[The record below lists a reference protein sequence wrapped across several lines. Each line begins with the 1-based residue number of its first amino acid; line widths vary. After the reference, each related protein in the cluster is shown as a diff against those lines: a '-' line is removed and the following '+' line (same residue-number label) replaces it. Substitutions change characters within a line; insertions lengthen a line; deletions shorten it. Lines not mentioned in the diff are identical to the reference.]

1 MILRTMIAAVV
12 AILLV
17 WGVPADGA
25 HVREPKPKKEPK
37 PAKQPKEVKPKQ
49 EPLGESLCPATIGVE
64 QRITAP
70 PEGWEASQS
79 VAKPQLAFVT
89 FFDGPPAERA
99 SLKYDREEKQKRDWV
114 AIWTLARQ
122 HPRLLGPVRL
132 RQHHRGAL
140 APATGGGHELQGH
153 LRAQD
158 AGDVGFADGK
168 ARGMLKLGGKKG
180 GREEVKQ

>member
-1 MILRTMIAAVV
+1 MILRRMIAAVV
-12 AILLV
+12 AILFV

-25 HVREPKPKKEPK
+25 QVREPKPKKEPK

-114 AIWTLARQ
+114 AIWTLAPNTRGYWVQ
-122 HPRLLGPVRL
+122 CGYDNTTGVLSRRL
-132 RQHHRGAL
+132 
-140 APATGGGHELQGH
+140 PAEVTSCKVTYERNTQAASGLPTVKHVGCS
-153 LRAQD
+153 D
-158 AGDVGFADGK
+158 AVA
-168 ARGMLKLGGKKG
+168 KKDD
-180 GREEVKQ
+180 EKK